1 MNRTIVAPFWLI
13 FIIHGLNKYWCH
25 EKTNMYKSTAESSPH
40 QKHQKQSWQLREV
53 HEPLEHEW
61 VLKKK
66 KY

>member
-13 FIIHGLNKYWCH
+13 FNIHGLNKYWCH

-40 QKHQKQSWQLREV
+40 QKQSWQLREV
-53 HEPLEHEW
+53 HEPPEHEW
-61 VLKKK
+61 VFKKK